1 MGCRRWR
8 AAWRRSCSTSTA
20 SPRPRSRR
28 RWPSAATASGR
39 TTTGTRSDCARSC
52 RIPRTRC
59 GSGSSTTTPP
69 RRSTPSCAS
78 FPRWR
83 RKRRSGSPCT
93 VAVMRRTVVALAA
106 GVVAVAGC
114 SGSGARQGTE
124 IAFISARGGATEIY
138 LVDADGR
145 HEHRLTHGDAIS
157 EISPLVPMAPPA
169 WSTDGK
175 WIAYEND
182 HSTAGE
188 IDVVRA
194 DGTDRRVLVRSALY
208 PAWSPD
214 GDLIAFTRVR
224 DRTTAVWTVRTDGN
238 LDIYV
243 VRPDGT
249 GERRVTDDLGADESP
264 AWSPDGRRLAYV
276 NDLAFTT
283 EFAHGAEIFVIGA
296 DGTGRRRLTH
306 NQFDDVAPAW

>member
-1 MGCRRWR
+1 
-8 AAWRRSCSTSTA
+8 
-20 SPRPRSRR
+20 
-28 RWPSAATASGR
+28 
-39 TTTGTRSDCARSC
+39 
-52 RIPRTRC
+52 
-59 GSGSSTTTPP
+59 
-69 RRSTPSCAS
+69 
-78 FPRWR
+78 
-83 RKRRSGSPCT
+83 
-93 VAVMRRTVVALAA
+93 MRRTVVALAA

-114 SGSGARQGTE
+114 GGSGARQGTE

-169 WSTDGK
+169 WSPDGK

-224 DRTTAVWTVRTDGN
+224 GRTTAVWTVRTDGTGARRVVRGGIFSAWSPDGKRLAYVRRVHTNVDIYTSNLDGSDERRVTTDPAPDLLPAWAPAKEIAFVRSGGN

-306 NQFDDVAPAW
+306 NQFDDVAPAWAPAG